1 MTRMVCIGECIVGMA
16 PLESPD
22 TYRMGFAGDT
32 LNTAWYLALLLGDR
46 AEMVC
51 FTAGGTDSVSDQIFD
66 FLGAAAQLAARVGTH
81 RGALAPV

>member
-1 MTRMVCIGECIVGMA
+1 MRAHHPV
-16 PLESPD
+16 ESLPIILWNAQ
-22 TYRMGFAGDT
+22 FAGDT